1 MECYYRSNADVLGY
15 RERQFSDLELDKIKE
30 KPVGMTK
37 ESDKISCEGSVGFGV
52 EDNAVCEIECHVVLE
67 DTSLNRDRYSN
78 NDECEVVS
86 RQALKHGTVLQ
97 EDGNEKFEQ
106 LIWFVYKKGKEQLK
120 PLRGIPKAKVKC
132 AVNKV
137 NCSLKKIDI

>member
-1 MECYYRSNADVLGY
+1 MGV
-15 RERQFSDLELDKIKE
+15 
-30 KPVGMTK
+30 TK

-86 RQALKHGTVLQ
+86 RLALKHGTVLQ